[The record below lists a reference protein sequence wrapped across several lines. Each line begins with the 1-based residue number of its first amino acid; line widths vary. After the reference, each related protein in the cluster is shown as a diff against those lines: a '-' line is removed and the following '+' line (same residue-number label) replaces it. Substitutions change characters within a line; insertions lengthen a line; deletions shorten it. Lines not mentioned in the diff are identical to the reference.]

1 MVYLQLD
8 RKEVELKQKLES
20 DDAVSSD
27 EIISDVLKLR
37 EFFWI
42 MKTLDWSKQITLV
55 YYLLFCGL
63 DFQSLDINAWW

>member
-42 MKTLDWSKQITLV
+42 MKTLDWSKK
-55 YYLLFCGL
+55 
-63 DFQSLDINAWW
+63 INIMSHENIRLKQAN